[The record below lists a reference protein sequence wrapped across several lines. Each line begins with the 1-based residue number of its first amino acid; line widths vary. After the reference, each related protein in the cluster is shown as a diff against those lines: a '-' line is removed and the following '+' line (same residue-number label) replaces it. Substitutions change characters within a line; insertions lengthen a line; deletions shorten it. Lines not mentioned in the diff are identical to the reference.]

1 MQHARLER
9 ALEDWL
15 EQAEEESLRVA
26 LEIQVVSFLETSP
39 LLRAPPQILARL
51 GMQVR
56 LAIILVRA
64 RSDRAL

>member
-9 ALEDWL
+9 ALGDWP

-26 LEIQVVSFLETSP
+26 LGIQAVFYLETLP

-56 LAIILVRA
+56 LAISLANA
-64 RSDRAL
+64 RSDCTS